1 MAAEA
6 ATKGNQHEEDHKD
19 VCRRWDPMKDVSAQ
33 LGQCPVCSHFSVIR
47 GVCRWPHC
55 YTHEHEDYSS
65 DRFRRK
71 P

>member
-19 VCRRWDPMKDVSAQ
+19 VCRRWDPHEGRFGPTRSVSGV
-33 LGQCPVCSHFSVIR
+33 LSFFVIR

-65 DRFRRK
+65 DRFRRT

>member
-6 ATKGNQHEEDHKD
+6 ATKETNMKKTARTYAGAGT
-19 VCRRWDPMKDVSAQ
+19 PMKDVSAQ

-55 YTHEHEDYSS
+55 YTHDHEDYSS